1 MGDRCMPW
9 RGTAAFGV
17 VFLAFVLYSIPDGM
31 LRSIQFM
38 MYGSSNFG
46 KNGFAAMQ
54 NTEAIAEFNLAGKT
68 IMVTGGN
75 GGLGFET
82 CRMLADTQATVLM
95 VARSE
100 ERGLTEP
107 LATNKAEYDA
117 GKFTGMTAYAR
128 TKRMQM
134 ALAKYYARHE
144 PDLFFCS
151 MHPGWS
157 ETDGVKTSISGFYE
171 TFKSRFRSSAEGADT
186 MAWLAGTQAI
196 DKKAQNGALFRDR
209 AVELEHFRWAGTT
222 YSDDDQE
229 AMYSFLKGLIKDK
242 A

>member
-100 ERGLTEP
+100 ELGRAAVEKIGAPNVKLMLCDVSRQDAVAQLIEQVDSLNVLNNVQLVDGLLPVLKKSADPRVIFVSSGGGLTEP
-107 LATNKAEYDA
+107 LATNKVRLPPATDISIGCEIF
-117 GKFTGMTAYAR
+117 GSHR
-128 TKRMQM
+128 
-134 ALAKYYARHE
+134 
-144 PDLFFCS
+144 FF
-151 MHPGWS
+151 
-157 ETDGVKTSISGFYE
+157 
-171 TFKSRFRSSAEGADT
+171 
-186 MAWLAGTQAI
+186 
-196 DKKAQNGALFRDR
+196 
-209 AVELEHFRWAGTT
+209 
-222 YSDDDQE
+222 
-229 AMYSFLKGLIKDK
+229 
-242 A
+242 

>member
-100 ERGLTEP
+100 ERGRAAVEKIGAPNVKLMLCDVSRQDAVAQLIEQVDSLDVPILNAGTLFSDDRYEENAYGVERT
-107 LATNKAEYDA
+107 LATNVPQQCPARRRPAARAEKV
-117 GKFTGMTAYAR
+117 GRPRVIFV
-128 TKRMQM
+128 
-134 ALAKYYARHE
+134 
-144 PDLFFCS
+144 S
-151 MHPGWS
+151 
-157 ETDGVKTSISGFYE
+157 SG
-171 TFKSRFRSSAEGADT
+171 
-186 MAWLAGTQAI
+186 
-196 DKKAQNGALFRDR
+196 
-209 AVELEHFRWAGTT
+209 
-222 YSDDDQE
+222 
-229 AMYSFLKGLIKDK
+229 
-242 A
+242 

>member
-82 CRMLADTQATVLM
+82 CRMLADT
-95 VARSE
+95 
-100 ERGLTEP
+100 
-107 LATNKAEYDA
+107 
-117 GKFTGMTAYAR
+117 
-128 TKRMQM
+128 
-134 ALAKYYARHE
+134 
-144 PDLFFCS
+144 
-151 MHPGWS
+151 
-157 ETDGVKTSISGFYE
+157 
-171 TFKSRFRSSAEGADT
+171 

-209 AVELEHFRWAGTT
+209 AVELE
-222 YSDDDQE
+222 
-229 AMYSFLKGLIKDK
+229 LIEQVDSL
-242 A
+242 

>member
-54 NTEAIAEFNLAGKT
+54 NTEAIAEFDLAGKT

-100 ERGLTEP
+100 ERVIFVSSGGGLTEP
-107 LATNKAEYDA
+107 LAT
-117 GKFTGMTAYAR
+117 
-128 TKRMQM
+128 
-134 ALAKYYARHE
+134 
-144 PDLFFCS
+144 
-151 MHPGWS
+151 
-157 ETDGVKTSISGFYE
+157 
-171 TFKSRFRSSAEGADT
+171 
-186 MAWLAGTQAI
+186 
-196 DKKAQNGALFRDR
+196 
-209 AVELEHFRWAGTT
+209 
-222 YSDDDQE
+222 
-229 AMYSFLKGLIKDK
+229 
-242 A
+242 